1 MKPDASNSHCP
12 ADNQMAVDA
21 PTFNISCD
29 LRLGHA
35 SETTAFQRHF
45 EIHSS
50 RRVIAVVGAS
60 GAGKTSLL
68 HAIAGLL
75 VPRTG
80 RIEIA
85 GRCLFDSQRRINLPP
100 HRRRVGYVFQD
111 ARLFPHLDVRQNLRY
126 GLELAGRSGSVQ
138 AAPFDFNAVVALLGL
153 KGLLARNT
161 AGLSGGEMQRIA
173 LGRALLSQPRILLL
187 DEPLSMLDMDRRDE
201 LLPYLQ
207 RVRDEIALPMIYVS
221 HYPDEV
227 RRIADE
233 VHTLTG

>member
-1 MKPDASNSHCP
+1 MSA
-12 ADNQMAVDA
+12 A
-21 PTFNISCD
+21 PTFLLELE
-29 LRLGHA
+29 LRRGDFLRRVEIR
-35 SETTAFQRHF
+35 SEQ
-45 EIHSS
+45 
-50 RRVIAVVGAS
+50 RVIAVIGES

-75 VPRTG
+75 RPARG

-85 GRCLFDSQRRINLPP
+85 GRCLFDSAARVDLPA
-100 HRRRVGYVFQD
+100 HRRRIGYVFQD
-111 ARLFPHLDVRQNLRY
+111 ARLFPHLDVRRNLLY
-126 GLELAGRSGSVQ
+126 GWRGEARREARSEPRFEFDAIVELLGIG
-138 AAPFDFNAVVALLGL
+138 ALLGR
-153 KGLLARNT
+153 GT
-161 AGLSGGEMQRIA
+161 AGLSGGETQRVA

-207 RVRDEIALPMIYVS
+207 RVRDETALPMIYVS

-233 VHTLTG
+233 AHRIG